1 MRMVRVEPMWIEGYP
16 FTAVQVE
23 LPMTTLLVIANSVGY
38 AMCGALD
45 VQLLRTKLRSRNVVA
60 MRATGVR
67 TLEELLAAPVES
79 QTQAAEELG
88 IHAGMPMRE
97 ALATLGRAAQNG

>member
-1 MRMVRVEPMWIEGYP
+1 MVRVEPVWIEGYP

-23 LPMTTLLVIANSVGY
+23 LPKTTLLAITNSIGY

-45 VQLLRTKLRSRNVVA
+45 VELLRTKLRHRNIVA

-67 TLEELLAAPVES
+67 TLDDLLAAPVES

-88 IHAGMPMRE
+88 IYPGMPMRE
-97 ALATLGRAAQNG
+97 ALAKLGAAAQNG

>member
-1 MRMVRVEPMWIEGYP
+1 MVRVEPMWIEGYP
-16 FTAVQVE
+16 FAAVQVD
-23 LPMTTLLVIANSVGY
+23 LPKTTLLVIVNSVGY

-45 VQLLRTKLRSRNVVA
+45 VQLLRTKLRDRNVVA